1 MDPAMTSKDYNISTR
16 GEGCVHSGKYLAKLV
31 PIVRYL
37 VEFHRY
43 GGRCLRH
50 AARAVGGAEK

>member
-1 MDPAMTSKDYNISTR
+1 M
-16 GEGCVHSGKYLAKLV
+16 HSGTYLAELV

-43 GGRCLRH
+43 GGCCLRH
-50 AARAVGGAEK
+50 AARAVGGAEKCSVYTVFLLRHVQWVLHR